1 MDPPPGE
8 SDDSDLIEQTL
19 AGNEE
24 AFGLLIQKHKPQ
36 ISKLCL
42 RMLAN
47 HEDAEDVFQQVCI
60 QAYRH
65 LAKFQRKSQFST
77 WLHAIALN
85 RARNH
90 LRARKAM
97 RTVPLEIKSQESNE
111 AMIKQWPETSPTPD
125 EIVEHRSD
133 LEHVM
138 QNIRALP
145 SEYQEIFVMHYLQNL
160 TLRDI
165 AARLNRPLNTVKV
178 YLHRA
183 RKELADRMKEFPGA
197 EPEAPQPQGPEM
209 PPATE

>member
-1 MDPPPGE
+1 MEPPTVE
-8 SDDSDLIEQTL
+8 SNDSDLIDQTL

-24 AFGLLIQKHKPQ
+24 AFGLLIQKHKPRLY
-36 ISKLCL
+36 KLCL

-47 HEDAEDVFQQVCI
+47 HEDAEDVLQQVCI

-65 LAKFQRKSQFST
+65 LASFQYKSQFST

-85 RARNH
+85 RARNQ
-90 LRARKAM
+90 LRARKAK
-97 RTVPLEIKSQESNE
+97 RTVPLEIKTLERDE
-111 AMIKQWPETSPTPD
+111 AMAHQWQETLPTPD
-125 EIVEHRSD
+125 EIVEKRSD

-145 SEYQEIFVMHYLQNL
+145 SEYQEIFVMHYVQNL

-165 AARLNRPLNTVKV
+165 AAQLNRPLNTVKV

-183 RKELADRMKEFPGA
+183 RKELAERIKTFPGA
-197 EPEAPQPQGPEM
+197 ESDAP
-209 PPATE
+209 PP